1 MEYQLA
7 FSPDLGLSPDE
18 FVTEWNDARERRNI
32 AEVRLAPST
41 GAPTYDPFLLAGV
54 ITVISTVATGVLTNV
69 LSEQIKQLLQK
80 KSVHKKV
87 QVQQLEQPD
96 GSPLLVI
103 TIEEE

>member
-7 FSPDLGLSPDE
+7 LPPDLGLGPDE
-18 FVTEWNDARERRNI
+18 FVTEWNDVPERHNI
-32 AEVRLAPST
+32 AEVRLTPST
-41 GAPTYDPFLLAGV
+41 STPAYDPLLLAGV

-69 LSEQIKQLLQK
+69 ISELIKQLLQQ
-80 KSVHKKV
+80 KSVHKQV

-103 TIEEE
+103 TIEGE